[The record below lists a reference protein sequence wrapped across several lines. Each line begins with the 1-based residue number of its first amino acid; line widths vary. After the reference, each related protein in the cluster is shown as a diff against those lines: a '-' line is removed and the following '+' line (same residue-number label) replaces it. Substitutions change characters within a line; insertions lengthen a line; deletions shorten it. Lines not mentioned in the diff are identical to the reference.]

1 MELLNERQWA
11 IGQTKIDQND
21 PEPEPSHHGKGL
33 LSARHSEYVPVVVE
47 NIAGLVED
55 FRIVVN
61 EENHL
66 VYLSA

>member
-1 MELLNERQWA
+1 
-11 IGQTKIDQND
+11 
-21 PEPEPSHHGKGL
+21 
-33 LSARHSEYVPVVVE
+33 VPVVVE